1 MNNTSRQYTRRQML
15 QTTGGLLLAGATAQ
29 LSAAPA
35 PHRKKVIVVGGGI
48 GGLSCAYELMERGH
62 EVTLLEASRRTGG
75 HVKTIREPLPN
86 GLYADVG
93 AEHFTNPGYD
103 QYRKYVEKFDL
114 PVLPWA
120 RRQQMY
126 RHIDGKW
133 FTEAQL
139 ADKAVLKG
147 FGFNEGE
154 IAYIVEHGWTE
165 LPMLYLGPYVAK
177 FKDEYQPFGIGLDD
191 LDHQLLGD
199 VLANDGLSEAAM
211 RFIGAR
217 RSKPN
222 EKDIGDASALFR
234 IWQAAI
240 PKMRG
245 LPMFKRAV
253 FHLKGGNQL
262 LPDTFAAK
270 LGDRVQRNSEV
281 TAIKHD
287 ATSATVHFKQAGK
300 EHTLSADHLVLCVS
314 PAQVLS
320 NIEVTPAWPEAKAF
334 ALGNTPMSMQS
345 RVLLV
350 TRDAFWKGD
359 VPSIN
364 LETGDS
370 HMSFVC
376 ETAAEV
382 PGERRVL
389 MGSGQPAQTPEE
401 TIAAFRKFY
410 PGKNKDTIEQCIV
423 HQWWKEEPL
432 AINCERTPFA
442 FGKLAKI
449 WPHLIEPV
457 GRIHFAGAAYDNLP
471 WGQDAATR
479 SANRVAERIH
489 RL

>member
-1 MNNTSRQYTRRQML
+1 M
-15 QTTGGLLLAGATAQ
+15 
-29 LSAAPA
+29 
-35 PHRKKVIVVGGGI
+35 
-48 GGLSCAYELMERGH
+48 
-62 EVTLLEASRRTGG
+62 
-75 HVKTIREPLPN
+75 
-86 GLYADVG
+86 G

-126 RHIDGKW
+126 RHIDGNW

-139 ADKAVLKG
+139 ADKAVLKV
-147 FGFNEGE
+147 FSFNEREVG
-154 IAYIVEHGWTE
+154 YIIEHGWTE

-199 VLANDGLSEAAM
+199 VLANDRLSEAAV

-222 EKDIGDASALFR
+222 EKEINEASALFR

-270 LGDRVQRNSEV
+270 LGDRVQRTSEV

-320 NIEVTPAWPEAKAF
+320 NIEVMPAWPEAKAF

-350 TRDAFWKGD
+350 TRGAFWNRD

-410 PGKNKDTIEQCIV
+410 PGKNKDTIEECIV